1 MKTSHYL
8 ITLVFIVLL
17 AVPVFSADFDMD
29 FVVFRDSE
37 NNDIAEIYLMIPRN
51 LFEFTAIENGYQSN
65 AFIRVAF
72 VQGDT
77 VRDMQEWSLVD
88 QVNELTE
95 ISDAQRIPDIV
106 TFSVP
111 IGQYKII
118 AIVIDLTSR
127 KTYRVEK
134 DVNLRIFSDSELQLS
149 DIQLSAQ
156 VSRTDTQ
163 NKFSKYFG
171 YDIIPNASNVYG
183 EQNPMI
189 YGFCE
194 AYNLS
199 FDDSKDG
206 KYKVKYTITDLNDNE
221 ISALD
226 WIYKKKPGTSAVE
239 LNSINISDMNSGL
252 YNFKITV
259 VDEETGQQ
267 ASAQERFYILKND
280 QDEIYKEAA
289 KEVNLSD
296 LTEKQL
302 NEMFA
307 PMRYI
312 AGDKEVRRF
321 KKSNVEGK
329 RAIITQFWNHRDPDP
344 ATLVNEAQVDF
355 NQRLQYVE
363 QQFATPR
370 QPGYKTDM
378 GRVFLIYGPPSEIER
393 FPSSIEAKPYQIWH
407 YFEIE
412 GGVLFVFVDKTGFG
426 MMELVHSTA
435 RNELQD
441 YQWQRWVSP
450 TSSSSDQ
457 YGY

>member
-8 ITLVFIVLL
+8 ITLAFVALR
-17 AVPVFSADFDMD
+17 AVPLFSADFDMD
-29 FVVFRDSE
+29 FAVFRGSE
-37 NNDIAEIYLMIPRN
+37 NDDIVEIYLMIPRN
-51 LFEFTAIENGYQSN
+51 LFEFSAIENGYQSN

-72 VQGDT
+72 TEGDT
-77 VRDMQEWSLVD
+77 VRDMKEWSFVD
-88 QVNELTE
+88 KVNELTD
-95 ISDAQRIPDIV
+95 ITDAQKIPDIV

-118 AIVIDLTSR
+118 AIVMDLTSR

-134 DVNLRIFSDSELQLS
+134 DVDLIKYSDSDLQLS
-149 DIQLSAQ
+149 DIQLSSQ

-171 YDIIPNASNVYG
+171 YDIIPNASNIYG
-183 EQNPMI
+183 EQNPVI

-199 FDDSKDG
+199 YDDSKDG

-239 LNSINISDMNSGL
+239 INSINISDMNSGL
-252 YNFKITV
+252 YNFKVTL
-259 VDEETGQQ
+259 VDEETDQQ
-267 ASAQERFYILKND
+267 ADALERFYILKND
-280 QDEIYKEAA
+280 QEELYKKAV

-307 PMRYI
+307 PMKYI
-312 AGDKEVRRF
+312 AGDKEIRRF
-321 KKSNVEGK
+321 KKSDVEGK

-344 ATLVNEAQVDF
+344 TTLINEAQVDF
-355 NQRLQYVE
+355 NQRLLYVE

-370 QPGYKTDM
+370 QSGYKTDM
-378 GRVFLIYGPPSEIER
+378 GRIFLIYGPPSEIER
-393 FPSSIEAKPYQIWH
+393 FPSSIEVKPYQIWR

-412 GGVLFVFVDKTGFG
+412 GGVEFVFVDKTGFG

-435 RNELQD
+435 RSELQD
-441 YQWQRWVSP
+441 YQWQRWISP
-450 TSSSSDQ
+450 TSSSANQFD
-457 YGY
+457 Y